1 MNQVVFPVLGWL
13 SIVVVLMMM
22 MILWITKVEIKNS
35 RYQVVSQL
43 ILHYNHRFHRM
54 RIAFEKHNIF
64 NKMNDH
70 RENSLSYFKRHNALM
85 HDAIPILS
93 NEISQ
98 NCMNNQFLFIEKAD
112 LRDRL
117 TYDCKEMISDFHH
130 VVYLYKQLE
139 EQSKADHLNDFKE
152 QWEVLT
158 QKYDAVIERIIEVQK
173 MLSNDVY
180 LDIFKK

>member
-1 MNQVVFPVLGWL
+1 MDQVIYPALGWL
-13 SIVVVLMMM
+13 SLVVVLTMI

-54 RIAFEKHNIF
+54 RVAFEKHNIF
-64 NKMNDH
+64 HRMNEEKDDQ
-70 RENSLSYFKRHNALM
+70 LKYFKAHNALM
-85 HDAIPILS
+85 HDAIPVLS

-98 NCMNNQFLFIEKAD
+98 NCMNNQFTFIENSE

-117 TYDCKEMISDFHH
+117 TFDCKEMIAEFHN

-139 EQSKADHLNDFKE
+139 EQAKHHKLNDFKE

-158 QKYDAVIERIIEVQK
+158 QKYDGVIDRIVEVQK
-173 MLSNDVY
+173 ILNNDVY
-180 LDIFKK
+180 LEISKK